1 MDYSL
6 INKKKILITGSN
18 SRFAKSLKQYLY
30 GAQDDLIVNPFGCLH
45 FFLLNLRG
53 SVNIFWSFLMHF
65 LDFFVE

>member
-1 MDYSL
+1 FVLD
-6 INKKKILITGSN
+6 
-18 SRFAKSLKQYLY
+18 FVPPLKQYLY